1 MNKSDIDEFNRLVTK
16 AFMLPELDK
25 KIKHVIG
32 IGESYKADMAIQDYV
47 EQEVNRLMNI
57 KRKLEKE
64 LDEYDGSSYFSRL
77 KKCLRD
83 LDEYEL

>member
-47 EQEVNRLMNI
+47 EHEVNRLMNI

-64 LDEYDGSSYFSRL
+64 LDEYDDNSKL
-77 KKCLRD
+77 KELLIRD